1 MPNQPFDIKIELPLP
16 FDGLIDAV
24 NRQIAVALKEIDQKL
39 LNAVANEFRKPSK
52 YGTPGIASGRT
63 LDDITSR
70 SQVVG
75 SRYTIE
81 ISPTSRQAAM
91 QAIELGRRRNKPQPP
106 IESILEWMRARG
118 IGAGESEAKQKQ
130 IAFAI
135 SHSISQNGIQPK
147 FIFAK
152 ALESQISAIQE
163 TLQKAVANGIAEY
176 ESSNRLAS

>member
-39 LNAVANEFRKPSK
+39 LNAVANEFRKPTK
-52 YGTPGIASGRT
+52 YGTPGIATGRT

-81 ISPTSRQAAM
+81 IGPTSRQAAM
-91 QAIELGRRRNKPQPP
+91 QAIELGRRRKKPQPP
-106 IESILEWMRARG
+106 IEPILEWMRARG
-118 IGAGESEAKQKQ
+118 IGAGESESKQKQ

-135 SHSISQNGIQPK
+135 SRSIAKNGIQPK
-147 FIFAK
+147 FIFQK
-152 ALESQISAIQE
+152 ALESQIETIQNIFE
-163 TLQKAVANGIAEY
+163 KAVKDGISEY